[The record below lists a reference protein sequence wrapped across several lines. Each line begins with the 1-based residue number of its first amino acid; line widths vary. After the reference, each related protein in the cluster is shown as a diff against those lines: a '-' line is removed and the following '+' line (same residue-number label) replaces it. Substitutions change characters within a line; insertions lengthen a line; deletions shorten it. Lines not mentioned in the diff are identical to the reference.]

1 MMTLILNKMLMY
13 TKMKL
18 HKSSST
24 VHDLHPS
31 VCKIKKKSINDA
43 KPPGYTIYT
52 TWKVKSKFSVSN
64 HLNGFKVKYGS
75 FSREFLL
82 LRIRYS
88 CNDVRDI
95 D

>member
-31 VCKIKKKSINDA
+31 VCEIKKKSINDA

-52 TWKVKSKFSVSN
+52 TWKVKIKVQCQQPFKWFQSKIWIFFQRVSPP
-64 HLNGFKVKYGS
+64 
-75 FSREFLL
+75 
-82 LRIRYS
+82 
-88 CNDVRDI
+88 
-95 D
+95 